1 MEQEGDSMSTEMI
14 IADVFNS
21 EMVVMIGLVVLIGA
35 TVAYMEYIIRRWS
48 WMPRRR
54 QRRSFGERG
63 L

>member
-1 MEQEGDSMSTEMI
+1 MSTEMI
-14 IADVFNS
+14 IADVLNS
-21 EMVVMIGLVVLIGA
+21 EMVVMIGLVVVIGA